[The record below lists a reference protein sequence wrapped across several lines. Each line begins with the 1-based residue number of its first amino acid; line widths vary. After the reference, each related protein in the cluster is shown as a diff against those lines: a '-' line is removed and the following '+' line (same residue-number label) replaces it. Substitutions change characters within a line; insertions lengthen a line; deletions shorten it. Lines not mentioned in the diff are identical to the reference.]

1 MRNVSKTII
10 LSFITI
16 LIFISQAFAEN
27 HSLPDFTKL
36 VEDNSSSI
44 VNISTVRKG
53 AKKNNSDS
61 APQVPNDELNEFLK
75 KFFGDRGFGS
85 PDKNPPRNSQSMGS
99 GFILSLIHI

>member
-1 MRNVSKTII
+1 MRNLSKTII
-10 LSFITI
+10 LSFVTFF
-16 LIFISQAFAEN
+16 IFFSQAFAEN

-61 APQVPNDELNEFLK
+61 APQVPNDELNEFL
-75 KFFGDRGFGS
+75 
-85 PDKNPPRNSQSMGS
+85 
-99 GFILSLIHI
+99 SLIHI